1 VSGLLLAP
9 SGSGSLEPR
18 DLRTPDGG
26 PRRSLHTAVR
36 AGMERELCE
45 ESGLRPQ
52 DVRTTKLTGFAR
64 WMERGAKPEFFGV
77 TELAVD
83 SVEVAARRPVSGERL
98 YSAGLTL
105 FDVDLPAIGTALNG
119 GVPLSEALPQ
129 RIWEDGSLPL
139 LLALRAAAAWQ
150 AARV

>member
-1 VSGLLLAP
+1 
-9 SGSGSLEPR
+9 
-18 DLRTPDGG
+18 
-26 PRRSLHTAVR
+26 
-36 AGMERELCE
+36 
-45 ESGLRPQ
+45 
-52 DVRTTKLTGFAR
+52 
-64 WMERGAKPEFFGV
+64 MERGAKPEFFGV

-83 SVEVAARRPVSGERL
+83 LTEVAARRPLSGERL

-105 FDVDLPAIGTALNG
+105 FDVDLATIGAALAG

>member
-1 VSGLLLAP
+1 
-9 SGSGSLEPR
+9 
-18 DLRTPDGG
+18 
-26 PRRSLHTAVR
+26 
-36 AGMERELCE
+36 MERELCE
-45 ESGLRPQ
+45 ESGLTPR
-52 DVRTTKLTGFAR
+52 DVRETKVVGFAR
-64 WMERGAKPEFFGV
+64 WMERGAKPEFFGL

-83 SVEVAARRPVSGERL
+83 SSEVARRRPVSGERL

-105 FDVDLPAIGTALNG
+105 FDVDLPDIGAALAA

-129 RIWEDGSLPL
+129 RLWEDSSLPL

>member
-1 VSGLLLAP
+1 
-9 SGSGSLEPR
+9 
-18 DLRTPDGG
+18 
-26 PRRSLHTAVR
+26 
-36 AGMERELCE
+36 
-45 ESGLRPQ
+45 
-52 DVRTTKLTGFAR
+52 
-64 WMERGAKPEFFGV
+64 MERGAKPEFFGL

-83 SVEVAARRPVSGERL
+83 SSEVARRRPVSGERL

-105 FDVDLPAIGTALNG
+105 FDVDLPDIGAALAA

-129 RIWEDGSLPL
+129 RLWEDSSLPL